1 MTQKLDPELR
11 DSLRAAGDAPI
22 DLIIRTEGKP
32 GQYAATLA
40 TSGVTIRHTFN
51 LLPGLA
57 VTVPASAILALANEP
72 WIVRIEPD
80 REVRTM

>member
-1 MTQKLDPELR
+1 MTQKIDPELR
-11 DSLRAAGDAPI
+11 ASLRAAGDGPV
-22 DLIIRTEGKP
+22 DLIIRTDGKP
-32 GQYAATLA
+32 GQYASAFA
-40 TSGVTIRHTFN
+40 ASGVTVRHTFN

-57 VTVPASAILALANEP
+57 VTAPASSILTLANEP

>member
-1 MTQKLDPELR
+1 MSHKLDPELR
-11 DSLRAAGDAPI
+11 DSLHAAGDAPV
-22 DLIIRTEGKP
+22 DLIIRTDGKP
-32 GQYAATLA
+32 GQYAAA
-40 TSGVTIRHTFN
+40 FAASGVTVRHIFN

-57 VTVPASAILALANEP
+57 VTAPASAILALANEA

>member
-1 MTQKLDPELR
+1 MSHKLDPELR
-11 DSLRAAGDAPI
+11 ERLRAAGDATV
-22 DLIIRTEGKP
+22 DLIIRTDGKP
-32 GQYAATLA
+32 GQYATVCAA
-40 TSGVTIRHTFN
+40 SGITVRHTFN

-57 VTVPASAILALANEP
+57 VTAPASAVLALANEP